1 MGRWPLTR
9 PVRHA
14 PLSSVSIWFLFKV
27 DEVYGRLSP
36 GNRAVGAAAPR
47 EEAPPSPALNIW
59 FHSCSLKLVW
69 ILIPNPSGGGTEAFQ
84 RFIVCTRL
92 WPRRGCQRTAG
103 SQPRLAERREQSG
116 AWLPAPA
123 PVKCT
128 PRPGLA
134 TDTRPD
140 PREIRAPLTAIRRP
154 LPRLFPAS
162 SGLCPWCRAP
172 SAPCSAPGDR
182 GIFGLKSF
190 FFFNNFWFF
199 GFFLSSQ
206 TFCVW
211 FFFVCLF
218 FGFFH
223 FCHFSIYSKKR

>member
-116 AWLPAPA
+116 ALAPRPRPREMHPAA
-123 PVKCT
+123 RASHGHT
-128 PRPGLA
+128 PRPQ
-134 TDTRPD
+134 RD
-140 PREIRAPLTAIRRP
+140 PCPADSHPPPPPTP
-154 LPRLFPAS
+154 LPR
-162 SGLCPWCRAP
+162 
-172 SAPCSAPGDR
+172 
-182 GIFGLKSF
+182 
-190 FFFNNFWFF
+190 
-199 GFFLSSQ
+199 
-206 TFCVW
+206 
-211 FFFVCLF
+211 
-218 FGFFH
+218 
-223 FCHFSIYSKKR
+223 